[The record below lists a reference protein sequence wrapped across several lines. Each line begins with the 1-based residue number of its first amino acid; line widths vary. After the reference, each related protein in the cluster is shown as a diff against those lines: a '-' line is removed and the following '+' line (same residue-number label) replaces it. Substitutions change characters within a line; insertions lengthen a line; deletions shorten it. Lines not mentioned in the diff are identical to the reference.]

1 MIYPKK
7 ATMPTQQTTLFL
19 SSAAADSRNDG
30 NTLYSVTLDPG
41 LSIPETAK
49 SARCFVHSST
59 VPYCFP
65 NIDSSNNSLVV
76 DAGAVSLTIALDQGV
91 YSLLDMQNAIN
102 SKVNA
107 ALHTAGQPLLQ
118 DGSGSADFCTLTP
131 DNQRN
136 RVQITFNHLDTGCSF
151 ENAASTMGPVLGFTQ
166 LLGYTQPTL
175 TVSAAAPLSL
185 NVTWVDDGGE
195 QDTDTVTFGSGT
207 FTAAQFMTYINGAV
221 KTLTSSDVS
230 TIISALT
237 ITPSPYVAGEY
248 VASFTY
254 TASAGVYAYFSG
266 SQAAALQSA
275 VGSTGVGLWASRWS
289 GQGPTHTAT
298 NAAQVDKVTEVG
310 IAAPGL
316 THGAYS
322 TDGTSS
328 QSTLARFQVQGA
340 PGTNLVFSPDQ
351 VLKAN
356 VDHLI
361 GTSVRQVSLAL
372 VDQHGQQLTTLL
384 GEHWSTILVIE
395 VET

>member
-1 MIYPKK
+1 MAKPAAPPPAWYSSRLVPSS
-7 ATMPTQQTTLFL
+7 L
-19 SSAAADSRNDG
+19 SSTR
-30 NTLYSVTLDPG
+30 
-41 LSIPETAK
+41 
-49 SARCFVHSST
+49 
-59 VPYCFP
+59 
-65 NIDSSNNSLVV
+65 
-76 DAGAVSLTIALDQGV
+76 IA
-91 YSLLDMQNAIN
+91 
-102 SKVNA
+102 
-107 ALHTAGQPLLQ
+107 
-118 DGSGSADFCTLTP
+118 
-131 DNQRN
+131 
-136 RVQITFNHLDTGCSF
+136 
-151 ENAASTMGPVLGFTQ
+151 
-166 LLGYTQPTL
+166 
-175 TVSAAAPLSL
+175 
-185 NVTWVDDGGE
+185 
-195 QDTDTVTFGSGT
+195 
-207 FTAAQFMTYINGAV
+207 
-221 KTLTSSDVS
+221 
-230 TIISALT
+230 IISALT

-254 TASAGVYAYFSG
+254 TASAGVYAHFSG

-275 VGSTGVGLWASRWS
+275 VGSTGVGLWASRWT

-322 TDGTSS
+322 TDGSSS

-340 PGTNLVFSPDQ
+340 PGSNLIFAPDQ

-361 GTSVRQVSLAL
+361 GTSVQTVSLAL

>member
-1 MIYPKK
+1 
-7 ATMPTQQTTLFL
+7 MPVSQTQLFL
-19 SSAAADSRNDG
+19 SSAEADARNAG
-30 NTLYSVTLDPG
+30 NTLYSVSLDPN
-41 LSIPETAK
+41 LRVPENAK
-49 SARCFVHSST
+49 SARCFVHSAT
-59 VPYCFP
+59 VPYTFP
-65 NIDSSNNSLVV
+65 NIDSTNNSLVV
-76 DAGAVSLTIALDQGV
+76 DAGAVSVTIQLDTGV
-91 YSLLDMQNAIN
+91 YSLLDMQIGIN

-118 DGSGSADFCTLTP
+118 DASGTANFCTLTP

-151 ENAASTMGPVLGFTQ
+151 ENAASTMGPVLGFNQ
-166 LLGYTQPTL
+166 LLGYTAPTL

-185 NVTWVDDGGE
+185 NVTWVDDGGT
-195 QDTDTVTFGSGT
+195 QSTSAVAFGSGT
-207 FTAAQFMTYINGAV
+207 FTAASFMTYLNGAV
-221 KTLTSSDVS
+221 KTLTSGAVT

-237 ITPSPYVAGEY
+237 ITPSAYVAGEY

-254 TASAGVYAYFSG
+254 TASVGVYAHFSTG
-266 SQAAALQSA
+266 QAAVLQSS
-275 VGSTGVGLWASRWS
+275 VGGTTAALRASRWT
-289 GQGPTHTAT
+289 GQGPTHAAS

-322 TDGTSS
+322 TDGSSS
-328 QSTLARFQVQGA
+328 QSTLARFQVAGA
-340 PGTNLVFSPDQ
+340 PGSNLIFAPDQ

-361 GTSVRQVSLAL
+361 GTSVQTISLAL
-372 VDQHGQQLTTLL
+372 VDQHGQQLSTLL
-384 GEHWSTILVIE
+384 GEHWSTILVLE